1 MLQLDKGCNQT
12 QRGSVEH
19 TTAWACLKKTTSQ
32 HLFVVNNLKP
42 RSIDKTVGTSKLTQP
57 PPAS

>member
-19 TTAWACLKKTTSQ
+19 TTAWACLKKTASQ

-42 RSIDKTVGTSKLTQP
+42 RSID
-57 PPAS
+57 